1 MFEHDIVFLEVLFM
15 ERTDLINHIKES
27 YPKLSKGQKLL
38 SDYIIENYDKAAF
51 MTAGT
56 LGRTVGVSESTVVRF
71 TYALGYKGYPK
82 LQKHLQEIIKN
93 RLTTIQRLNIMDG
106 IEPDKITDNVL
117 KMDISN
123 LNATRASLDVDKF
136 KQVAENIISARR
148 VYIVGFRSSAPL
160 AQFLAFYLRYI
171 LDNITLVSTENSDVF
186 TQLLHVDEDDVV
198 IGMAYPRYSGQTV
211 KGLRFAKSKGAKIIT
226 MTDNELSPLY
236 ELADICLLTKN
247 DINSFVDSYV
257 APLSLINALII
268 VIGSAKKQS
277 LTDNF
282 HTLEEQWQNDNIYG
296 YDK

>member
-1 MFEHDIVFLEVLFM
+1 M

-51 MTAGT
+51 MTAGA
-56 LGRTVGVSESTVVRF
+56 LGRAVGISESTVVRF

-106 IEPDKITDNVL
+106 IEPDKIMDNVL
-117 KMDISN
+117 KTDISN
-123 LNATRASLDVDKF
+123 LNATRASLDVNLF
-136 KQVAENIISARR
+136 KRVAEIMISARR

-186 TQLLHVDEDDVV
+186 TQLLHVGEEDVV
-198 IGMAYPRYSGQTV
+198 MGMAYPRYSSQTI
-211 KGLRFAKSKGAKIIT
+211 KGLRFAKSKGAQIVT

-268 VIGSAKKQS
+268 MIGAAKKET
-277 LTDNF
+277 LTNNLHD
-282 HTLEEQWQNDNIYG
+282 LEELWQNNNIYG

>member
-1 MFEHDIVFLEVLFM
+1 M
-15 ERTDLINHIKES
+15 ENTDLLTHIREC
-27 YPKLSKGQKLL
+27 YPKLSKGQKIL

-51 MTAGT
+51 MTAGA
-56 LGRTVGVSESTVVRF
+56 LGRAVGVSESTVVRF

-106 IEPDKITDNVL
+106 LEPEKLIDNVL

-123 LNATRASLDVDKF
+123 LNTTRASLDVDIFNKI
-136 KQVAENIISARR
+136 VESMISAKHL
-148 VYIVGFRSSAPL
+148 YIVGFRSSAPL

-186 TQLLHVDEDDVV
+186 TQLLHVDSEDVV
-198 IGMAYPRYSGQTV
+198 MGITYPRYSSQTI

-257 APLSLINALII
+257 APLSLINALIMM
-268 VIGSAKKQS
+268 IGTVKKDK
-277 LTDNF
+277 LTENF
-282 HTLEEQWQNDNIYG
+282 NTLEELWEDNNIYNAK
-296 YDK
+296 DKSFK